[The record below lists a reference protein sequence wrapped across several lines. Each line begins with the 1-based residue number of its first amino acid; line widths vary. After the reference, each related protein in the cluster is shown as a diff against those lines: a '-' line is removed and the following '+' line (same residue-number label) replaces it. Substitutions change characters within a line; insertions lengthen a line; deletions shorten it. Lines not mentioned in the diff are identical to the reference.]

1 VQQEQTL
8 AIAFIWLADELHES
22 AIVEKSVRKLL
33 GKVAE
38 RL

>member
-1 VQQEQTL
+1 
-8 AIAFIWLADELHES
+8 LADELHES
-22 AIVEKSVRKLL
+22 ATVEKSVRKLL